1 MPQNHGS
8 FGLLNFPS
16 LPTLFKGLED
26 DFRNWEKQRRGI
38 NESQA
43 VVQRY
48 LNNILEQNF
57 VLRIMMALPGKF
69 LAHPV

>member
-16 LPTLFKGLED
+16 LRTLFKGLED